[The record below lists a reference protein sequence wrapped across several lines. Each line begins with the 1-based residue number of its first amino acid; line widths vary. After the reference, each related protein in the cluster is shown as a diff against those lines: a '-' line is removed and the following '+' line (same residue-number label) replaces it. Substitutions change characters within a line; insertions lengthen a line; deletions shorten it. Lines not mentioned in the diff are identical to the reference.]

1 MNNKGFTLIELIAI
15 MVILV
20 LIFFISFPQIL
31 NITKTDEEKKYN
43 NMVDNLCIAGKSYIS
58 ANIDDFNGLTTIGNE
73 IELTIQE
80 LMDYGNVDKNIKN
93 PKTNNS
99 VMNDVLV
106 YSVLSDYSLD
116 CKYID
121 NQNGR
126 DIMLEVGQL
135 IKLDNN
141 KEYIV
146 VNTMDLH
153 SVRYVFLVSNT
164 KPLEIVVA
172 NEKNKN
178 GSFILEE
185 VKDNTELDYVLSQF
199 ALEKEDIEFDE

>member
-1 MNNKGFTLIELIAI
+1 
-15 MVILV
+15 
-20 LIFFISFPQIL
+20 
-31 NITKTDEEKKYN
+31 
-43 NMVDNLCIAGKSYIS
+43 
-58 ANIDDFNGLTTIGNE
+58 
-73 IELTIQE
+73 
-80 LMDYGNVDKNIKN
+80 
-93 PKTNNS
+93 
-99 VMNDVLV
+99 
-106 YSVLSDYSLD
+106 
-116 CKYID
+116 
-121 NQNGR
+121 
-126 DIMLEVGQL
+126 MLEVGQL